1 MPSAFDRTHHQG
13 RLSEDNTYIFLVIF
27 IYIKHHNNVFLVLS
41 IFTTICWSAYWVHA
55 DTPSALAAFVQHA
68 VPVGEIR
75 YWGAFLVS
83 PSVYHLF
90 TLQQAERKGVLL
102 IRQSDQNQF
111 VVVGADTSFDS
122 FSRGPGDSDQIVRA
136 AARLLNGETDDP
148 FVARAEASAN
158 DVCPLGASL
167 NDLLVPIAGFAL
179 SCNGTFG
186 ILRDLQHADSFR
198 VAPEQASPGSIL
210 VCPSHF
216 SAHGPV
222 NIGFAVVV
230 GPDRCVYGPD
240 YRQGG
245 AWRRLATLREWLQAN
260 QSASDIHGFLLRA
273 DANDRD
279 RSKQRKP
286 SLPQH

>member
-1 MPSAFDRTHHQG
+1 VFYTLQ
-13 RLSEDNTYIFLVIF
+13 IFLA
-27 IYIKHHNNVFLVLS
+27 
-41 IFTTICWSAYWVHA
+41 TCWFGSLVHA
-55 DTPSALAAFVQHA
+55 DTPAALAAFVQQA
-68 VPVGEIR
+68 VPAGEIR
-75 YWGAFLVS
+75 YWGAFRVS

-102 IRQSDQNQF
+102 VQQCDQNQF

-122 FSRGPGDSDQIVRA
+122 FPRETGNSDPIVGA
-136 AARLLNGETDDP
+136 ASRLLNGESDDP
-148 FVARAEASAN
+148 FAARARASAN

-167 NDLLVPIAGFAL
+167 NDLLVPITGFAL
-179 SCNGTFG
+179 SSNGTLG
-186 ILRDLQHADSFR
+186 ILRDLQHADAYP
-198 VAPEQASPGSIL
+198 VEPEQALPGSIL

-240 YRQGG
+240 YRQSG

-260 QSASDIHGFLLRA
+260 QSVSDIRGFLLRA
-273 DANDRD
+273 NANDRD
-279 RSKQRKP
+279 RRIRRKP
-286 SLPQH
+286 SPPQS